1 MLHNAM
7 RDSNGN
13 HVIQLF
19 AQIAPFLNLVT
30 AADMGISVW
39 EGDTCLIYVPA
50 NNLDFKIKPGD
61 IMKPGSAG
69 EVAMKEK
76 RRVLM
81 EMTKE
86 KSPWGIPY
94 IVNATPFYDGQGR
107 PVGCIITTERT
118 DKQDTIKQTT
128 AILQA
133 SSEQLACSLQNLR
146 ERAEGLAEAGGLL
159 RKKLAQMEA
168 TVKDTGKIATYINS
182 IASQT
187 KILGLN
193 AAIEAARVGAAG
205 RGFAVVADEVGKLA
219 TLSADSGKQIK
230 DVITAIET
238 SFQQAD
244 KETQDVKRLVEEQ
257 VAYIQEL
264 AASGQELSAVALQ
277 LQSVT
282 EFK

>member
-1 MLHNAM
+1 MLHYAM
-7 RDSNGN
+7 RDPNGN

-76 RRVLM
+76 RRVIM
-81 EMTKE
+81 EMPKE

-94 IVNATPFYDGQGR
+94 IVNATPFCDTNGR

-128 AILQA
+128 ATIKG

-146 ERAEGLAEAGGLL
+146 ERAEALAEAGESL
-159 RKKLAQMEA
+159 RKKLAQMET

-230 DVITAIET
+230 DVIAAIET